1 MSEAIQKL
9 TSSSAHDLSERS
21 ITECFAQ
28 QVETNGERTAVQLNG
43 KHITYTELDRFS
55 NRIAH
60 AVDTRLNNTG
70 CVPVALLAE
79 PGPEYAAAILGIL
92 KTGVAYLP
100 LDPNQPIL
108 RQSAILDNSTACVLL
123 HDAVHAD
130 RAHALGEGRIETIE
144 IDWVNGRYPDHE
156 PEILV
161 SPAAPAYIIYTS
173 GSTGT
178 PKGVVVSH
186 RTVVHSSLVNHGLV
200 LTENDRSALCLSA
213 AHGLSASVLFHTL
226 LNGGALLPFDLRRQG
241 VSAFASWL
249 RNERI
254 SMFKATPSIAR
265 LLVEAMDPGESLPDL
280 RYLSLGGEPLY
291 AEDIKQLWT
300 YLGSQCRIVSG
311 MSATETKRI
320 CQLIIDRSTHI
331 DDGVVSVGYPVIGKR
346 IRIVDESGIDVAPG
360 TIGEMWVQ
368 SRYLADGY
376 WRDPTLT
383 RERFVPVADFDEERQ
398 YHTGDLARI
407 RPDGTIELCGRQDL
421 QLKIRGFRA
430 QPAETAAALH
440 GMAGVQDAVVVHEPI
455 DDITHQLV
463 AYVVITDAALDTDLI
478 RSRLTELVPDYLV
491 PARLVIVDA
500 LPLTESGKVDLV
512 ALQQLDAGDN
522 RDAATIPVECN
533 TRTERIVLNT
543 VRNLLHGDSIG
554 LDEDFTSAGVD
565 SLSAAALLVR
575 VEQIFQVNISLGDL
589 FAKPTLAAL
598 VARIERLRACPAASR
613 SGQDTL
619 IVPLAT
625 GSNGLPIILVPGGG
639 GGEIELFL
647 SYDELVGE
655 LGHLHPVYGIRA
667 TTPDGRMAAGRSIEA
682 MVETLIPALLALQPH
697 GPYVLLGGC
706 YGGLLALELGRQ
718 LLRQDERVVVLLLD
732 TFIPGRRLRGW
743 RAWQNSGQRN
753 LRRARAVVG
762 RIHHHWTLARQ
773 WRGRQRMEYLLGR
786 LSAAPRLVKEAG
798 VRKPYHSE
806 PAVAQR
812 IAAARTAYKDAL
824 YRHQLRPYPGS
835 ITLILS
841 EDNPKRSRAPIWH
854 KYVSG
859 ELRLRTIIG
868 DHHSSIRAHAPV
880 TARVI
885 SECLAE
891 LAGWLD
897 SDGEQNL

>member
-1 MSEAIQKL
+1 MSETIQKL
-9 TSSSAHDLSERS
+9 TSSSAHDLSECS
-21 ITECFAQ
+21 ITECFAK

-43 KHITYTELDRFS
+43 KQISYIDLDRFS

-60 AVDTRLNNTG
+60 AICARSNDTAHL
-70 CVPVALLAE
+70 PVALLAE

-92 KTGVAYLP
+92 KTGAAYLP
-100 LDPNQPIL
+100 LDPNQPVK
-108 RQSAILDNSTACVLL
+108 RQSAILNNSTAYVLL

-130 RAHALGEGRIETIE
+130 RAHVLGEGRIVTIE
-144 IDWVNGRYPDHE
+144 IDSENCGYPDHD
-156 PEILV
+156 PGLYV
-161 SPAAPAYIIYTS
+161 SPATPAYIIYTS

-186 RTVVHSSLVNHGLV
+186 RTVVHNTLVNHGLV
-200 LTENDRSALCLSA
+200 LTESDRSALCLSA
-213 AHGLSASVLFHTL
+213 AHGLSASVVFLTL
-226 LNGGALLPFDLRRQG
+226 LNGGVLLPFDMRRQG
-241 VSAFASWL
+241 VSALVTWL
-249 RNERI
+249 RRERI
-254 SMFKATPSIAR
+254 SLFKATPSIAR
-265 LLVEAMDPGESLPDL
+265 LLIEAMDLGESLSDM
-280 RYLSLGGEPLY
+280 RYFMLGGEPLY
-291 AEDIKQLWT
+291 AEDIKQLWP

-311 MSATETKRI
+311 MSSTETKRI
-320 CQLIIDRSTHI
+320 CQFIIDRSTHI

-346 IRIVDESGIDVAPG
+346 IRIVDESGSDVAPG

-383 RERFVPVADFDEERQ
+383 QERFVPVEGFDEERQ

-407 RPDGTIELCGRQDL
+407 RPDGAIELCGRQDL
-421 QLKIRGFRA
+421 QIKIRGFRV

-440 GMAGVQDAVVVHEPI
+440 GMSGVQDAVVLHEPI
-455 DDITHQLV
+455 DDITYRLV
-463 AYVVITDAALDTDLI
+463 AYVVITNAALDTDLI

-491 PARLVIVDA
+491 PARFVIVEA

-522 RDAATIPVECN
+522 RDAATIPVGC
-533 TRTERIVLNT
+533 TRTGRIVLNT
-543 VRNLLHGDSIG
+543 IRNLLHNDAIH
-554 LDEDFTSAGVD
+554 LDDDFTSAGVD

-589 FAKPTLAAL
+589 FAESTFAAL
-598 VARIERLRACPAASR
+598 VARIERLRAYPAASR

-619 IVPLAT
+619 IVPLT
-625 GSNGLPIILVPGGG
+625 TESNGLPIFLVPGGG

-647 SYDELVGE
+647 AYDELVGE
-655 LGHLHPVYGIRA
+655 LGYLHPVYGIRA
-667 TTPDGRMAAGRSIEA
+667 TTPDGRLAVGRCIEA
-682 MVETLIPALLALQPH
+682 MVETLIPALRAVHPH
-697 GPYVLLGGC
+697 GPYILLGGC

-718 LLRQDERVVVLLLD
+718 LLQEDERVVVLLLD

-753 LRRARAVVG
+753 LRRIRTAIG
-762 RIHHHWTLARQ
+762 RLQHHWTLARQ
-773 WRGRQRMEYLLGR
+773 WHGRQRMEYLLGR

-798 VRKPYHSE
+798 VRNPYHSE

-812 IAAARTAYKDAL
+812 IAAARTAYKEAL

-835 ITLILS
+835 VTLILS
-841 EDNPKRSRAPIWH
+841 EDNPKLTRAPNWH

-885 SECLAE
+885 SECLGESAD
-891 LAGWLD
+891 WLD